1 MTRVLDAGLKTQLII
16 SKDNLLR
23 NLSVA
28 IYYYSNYCLS
38 LDWNWSLIQFPKR
51 ILSIRSFYPRD
62 VKKLNSSC
70 DVNLCQWSILAIGHF
85 VSGISVSSCRASV
98 MSYQV
103 VSCINTFHLVSDR
116 HDPRHFLLSLPT
128 LFRNFPREHFI
139 IRHSYCSALLIQIER
154 SHYWLH
160 EYFSLIEMSSINGVD
175 DRKSKSGW

>member
-16 SKDNLLR
+16 SKDNLLWNLRR
-23 NLSVA
+23 NLLLFELFISKKL
-28 IYYYSNYCLS
+28 IDSIFNGILLIHPLS
-38 LDWNWSLIQFPKR
+38 LRWVR
-51 ILSIRSFYPRD
+51 
-62 VKKLNSSC
+62 KLNSW
-70 DVNLCQWSILAIGHF
+70 CQSMSIVLAIGHF
-85 VSGISVSSCRASV
+85 VSAISISSCRASV

-160 EYFSLIEMSSINGVD
+160 AYFS
-175 DRKSKSGW
+175 